1 MTAQRIYLSTEPTD
15 MRGGFDRLA
24 GKVLAANL
32 DLFAGHLFVFVS
44 RRRKHL
50 KVLSWDGTGTV
61 VTYKRIGRGRFEL
74 PVPNDPSR
82 TVVLDAQQLRVLMA
96 GSGTSP
102 VRRST
107 SPTALPARFDGRERV

>member
-61 VTYKRIGRGRFEL
+61 PQDAIAVEEDCHAVWRGHH
-74 PVPNDPSR
+74 
-82 TVVLDAQQLRVLMA
+82 LRCDWPRV
-96 GSGTSP
+96 
-102 VRRST
+102 
-107 SPTALPARFDGRERV
+107 DGRPRVHRHNPQPCSVVMSNSSEIAHRP